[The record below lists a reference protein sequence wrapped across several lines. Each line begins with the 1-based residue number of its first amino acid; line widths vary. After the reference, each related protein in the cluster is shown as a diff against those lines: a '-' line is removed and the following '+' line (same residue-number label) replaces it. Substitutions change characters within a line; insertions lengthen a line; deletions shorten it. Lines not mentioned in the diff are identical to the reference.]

1 MNKRITQ
8 LFAFLAFVCILTM
21 SVLPG
26 MRITSFAA
34 NGSIQFSD
42 PSATVGSEVSVNLKV
57 ASSGGEALSR
67 ADIALT
73 YDANA
78 LEFLSGNSVEG
89 GSGALRAHGSPDAG
103 SPSTIVFTMKF
114 RTKQAGSSQITVTS
128 QEVYDSDSQ
137 MVTMN
142 HVGNSTV
149 TVQAVSN
156 ASGNAA
162 LASLQVSPGTLSPE
176 FSADVDSYSVNV
188 GLDVERLT
196 VNVVPADENAAYVV
210 TGNEDLQEG
219 ENTVVCRVTAQ
230 NGTTVKDYTIMVLKN
245 AEGASAASG
254 AGDPGAVTEIISLEA
269 AAKSISIIPLG
280 DGVALPEGFSE
291 TVIDIDGRKVT
302 GWIWASESNAQYCV
316 FYGMNAAGEKY
327 FYRYDLTEKT
337 IQRYFQDPAIDTGVT
352 QEDHAQVITQYNE
365 LLESFK
371 LQRMIMVALIA
382 VVLVLFIIM
391 VYLIIRG
398 AGKNPPPTSG
408 SSREMRGR
416 GDERADFSDWEE
428 EESFGEEERYMRGR
442 EDEYDG
448 FSAARPEPVK
458 RRRPPENGGQNP
470 GPGRSSSRN
479 MGEEG
484 QPVVR
489 REPRPELE
497 ATIVRPLNTRP
508 AGRPVSAHREGPVQ
522 DSARPVRNIR
532 PAGAP
537 VPGPSHYT
545 RPQRP
550 VPPEPE
556 TMPENAEEDDDFE
569 FLDIDD

>member
-8 LFAFLAFVCILTM
+8 LFASLAFACILTM

-26 MRITSFAA
+26 MGITSFAA

-57 ASSGGEALSR
+57 ASSGGEALGR
-67 ADIALT
+67 ADIALA

-78 LEFLSGNSVEG
+78 LEFISGNSVEG
-89 GSGALRAHGSPDAG
+89 GSGALRAHGSPDAAN
-103 SPSTIVFTMKF
+103 PSTIVFTMKF
-114 RTKQAGSSQITVTS
+114 QTKQAGSSQITVTS

-137 MVTMN
+137 MVTMA

-162 LASLQVSPGTLSPE
+162 LSSLQVSPGTLSPA
-176 FSADVDSYSVNV
+176 FSADVESYSVNV

-230 NGTTVKDYTIMVLKN
+230 NGTTVKDYTITVLKN

-254 AGDPGAVTEIISLEA
+254 VEDPGSVTEILSLEA
-269 AAKSISIIPLG
+269 AAKSISIIPLE
-280 DGVALPEGFSE
+280 DGAVLPEGFSE

-302 GWIWASESNAQYCV
+302 GWIWASESNPQYCV

-337 IQRYFQDPAIDTGVT
+337 IQRYFQDPAIDTGIT
-352 QEDHAQVITQYNE
+352 QEEHAQVINQYNE
-365 LLESFK
+365 LLGSFK

-391 VYLIIRG
+391 VYLIIKG
-398 AGKNPPPTSG
+398 AGKNTPSGGG

-416 GDERADFSDWEE
+416 GGSTAGFADWED
-428 EESFGEEERYMRGR
+428 EESFGDEERYMRGR
-442 EDEYDG
+442 EDEFDDFG
-448 FSAARPEPVK
+448 APGPEPV
-458 RRRPPENGGQNP
+458 RRHRGSENGGQNP
-470 GPGRSSSRN
+470 RPVRSPSRS
-479 MGEEG
+479 MEEAAR
-484 QPVVR
+484 PAVR

-508 AGRPVSAHREGPVQ
+508 ASGPVPPQ
-522 DSARPVRNIR
+522 EGNARPVRNIR

-537 VPGPSHYT
+537 MSGPSHYT

-550 VPPEPE
+550 VRPEPE
-556 TMPENAEEDDDFE
+556 VLPEGMEDDDFE

>member
-8 LFAFLAFVCILTM
+8 LFACLAFVCILTM

-57 ASSGGEALSR
+57 ASSGGEALGR
-67 ADIALT
+67 ADIALA

-78 LEFLSGNSVEG
+78 LEFVSGNSVEG

-103 SPSTIVFTMKF
+103 NPSTIVFTMKF
-114 RTKQAGSSQITVTS
+114 RAKQAGSSQITVTS

-137 MVTMN
+137 MVTMA

-156 ASGNAA
+156 ASENAA
-162 LASLQVSPGTLSPE
+162 LSSLQVSPGTLSPA
-176 FSADVDSYSVNV
+176 FSADVEAYSVNV

-230 NGTTVKDYTIMVLKN
+230 NGTTVKDYTITVLKN
-245 AEGASAASG
+245 ADGASAASG
-254 AGDPGAVTEIISLEA
+254 VGDPGAVTEILSLEA
-269 AAKSISIIPLG
+269 AAKSISIIPLEE
-280 DGVALPEGFSE
+280 GVALPEGFSE

-365 LLESFK
+365 LLGSFK

-382 VVLVLFIIM
+382 VVLVLFIIL
-391 VYLIIRG
+391 VYLIVRG
-398 AGKNPPPTSG
+398 AGKNPPSSG
-408 SSREMRGR
+408 GSNREMRGR
-416 GDERADFSDWEE
+416 GDDRADFADWED

-442 EDEYDG
+442 EDEFDG
-448 FSAARPEPVK
+448 FDAPNPERV
-458 RRRPPENGGQNP
+458 RRPRGPENSGPNP
-470 GPGRSSSRN
+470 GTGRTPSRS
-479 MGEEG
+479 GEGAG
-484 QPVVR
+484 QPAVR
-489 REPRPELE
+489 RDSRPELE

-508 AGRPVSAHREGPVQ
+508 ASRPVSANREGSAQ
-522 DSARPVRNIR
+522 ESSARPARNIR

-537 VPGPSHYT
+537 VPGPSHHA

-550 VPPEPE
+550 VPPEPGVLQE
-556 TMPENAEEDDDFE
+556 AVEDDDFE